1 MRTVL
6 GLVGLVVL
14 AWIAVV
20 ITCGY
25 HAGRVMLKGH
35 DGLS

>member
-20 ITCGY
+20 ITCGV
-25 HAGRVMLKGH
+25 HAGRVMLRSK
-35 DGLS
+35 DGL